1 MPVQK
6 KGNGWRAR
14 RKKGSKTFAGPVRA
28 TEAAANEDAQLLDTA
43 AAVSMERLEEAHDR
57 LTGVLPG
64 AGAGNDC
71 GDKFVEKSRNGWRA
85 RRKIGN
91 KTYRGPGRNT
101 VEAAKEDAQQLEEAA
116 KVSLERLQ
124 EVHARMTCVL
134 LASVA
139 KHGSGKLYICVET
152 SLCNSFC
159 V

>member
-28 TEAAANEDAQLLDTA
+28 TEAAANEDAQLFDTA
-43 AAVSMERLEEAHDR
+43 TAVSMERLEEAHDR

-85 RRKIGN
+85 RRKIGVPWAWPQ
-91 KTYRGPGRNT
+91 YRGGCKGRC
-101 VEAAKEDAQQLEEAA
+101 AAIG
-116 KVSLERLQ
+116 R
-124 EVHARMTCVL
+124 
-134 LASVA
+134 
-139 KHGSGKLYICVET
+139 GGKGIT
-152 SLCNSFC
+152 
-159 V
+159 